1 MRWKQ
6 CLALF
11 KTLIEIHS
19 LCFCVYVIHHHALAL
34 GNSTKSKSKSTQPRS
49 LTITTTLYHP
59 FSHLTPS
66 CTGASQVGKSKSLL
80 FPSDWLLRR
89 IVASGKRVSKAF
101 PTCPNPASSFPNAVI
116 LYVTICRFT
125 VWPAPLVMNCCK
137 FCQHGPTSIKTLP
150 RSPGVIEGSK
160 PRSAGPLSGTVIW
173 HFESSR
179 VRWPQDGVTI
189 SGTVISKLQYHW

>member
-34 GNSTKSKSKSTQPRS
+34 GNSTKSKSKSIQPRS

-66 CTGASQVGKSKSLL
+66 CTGASQVGKSISLL
-80 FPSDWLLRR
+80 FPSDWLLHR

-101 PTCPNPASSFPNAVI
+101 PTCPNPASSFPNASI

-125 VWPAPLVMNCCK
+125 VWPAPVKYNTLWNNTCLYSCEK
-137 FCQHGPTSIKTLP
+137 CSIFCQFF
-150 RSPGVIEGSK
+150 
-160 PRSAGPLSGTVIW
+160 LSCNKWKNLV
-173 HFESSR
+173 E
-179 VRWPQDGVTI
+179 V
-189 SGTVISKLQYHW
+189 

>member
-11 KTLIEIHS
+11 KTLVEIHS
-19 LCFCVYVIHHHALAL
+19 LCFCVYLIHHHALAL
-34 GNSTKSKSKSTQPRS
+34 GNSTKSKSKLTQPRS
-49 LTITTTLYHP
+49 LPITTTLYHP

-101 PTCPNPASSFPNAVI
+101 PTCPNLASFFPNAVI

-125 VWPAPLVMNCCK
+125 VWPAPL
-137 FCQHGPTSIKTLP
+137 SIFHICNNSMPEELRLSWRLKT
-150 RSPGVIEGSK
+150 
-160 PRSAGPLSGTVIW
+160 
-173 HFESSR
+173 
-179 VRWPQDGVTI
+179 
-189 SGTVISKLQYHW
+189 